1 MFLIFLTAII
11 FWTAHP
17 TFAADYEVTH
27 LEPKRIFK
35 GTTLFADI
43 SDREWPRVVE
53 VDFNGN
59 IVWEYRPLESGA
71 ILDAAKL
78 KNGNILITIRG
89 SGIYEVTRDGKVV
102 WEHEDPGASHDADR
116 LPNGNTLYNLG
127 WSAKGEDVVREI
139 DPNGKIVWSWKG
151 LVDYDRE
158 PFNEIDRG
166 GWMHVNSV
174 SRLSNGNTLVSI
186 RNFNTIAEVGPDG
199 GNGNGRTRRGR
210 RHAGA
215 DASGV
220 RGSKSLLDVC
230 GRGLQRSGARGDLYQ
245 RRGGAPKKLG
255 CADGILHRGAAHTL
269 AVGYLTLC
277 ASGGTGRTGS

>member
-1 MFLIFLTAII
+1 MVLIFLTAII

-102 WEHEDPGASHDADR
+102 WEHEEPGASHDADR

-139 DPNGKIVWSWKG
+139 DPNGKIVSKHVDIRLPKG
-151 LVDYDRE
+151 PKAHKVR
-158 PFNEIDRG
+158 
-166 GWMHVNSV
+166 
-174 SRLSNGNTLVSI
+174 
-186 RNFNTIAEVGPDG
+186 
-199 GNGNGRTRRGR
+199 
-210 RHAGA
+210 
-215 DASGV
+215 DANKANKKHETQTAPERKKTNLG
-220 RGSKSLLDVC
+220 
-230 GRGLQRSGARGDLYQ
+230 
-245 RRGGAPKKLG
+245 PKKLNNLP
-255 CADGILHRGAAHTL
+255 AKVQKLQAND
-269 AVGYLTLC
+269 
-277 ASGGTGRTGS
+277 